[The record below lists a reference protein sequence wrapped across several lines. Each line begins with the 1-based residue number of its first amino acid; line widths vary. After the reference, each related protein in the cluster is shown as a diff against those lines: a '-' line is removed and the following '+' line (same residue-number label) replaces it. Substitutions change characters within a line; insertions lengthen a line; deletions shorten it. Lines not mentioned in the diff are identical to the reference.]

1 MMKKL
6 FVFLFSLTLSLAVNA
21 QTDADNLFKAGQ
33 DLQKVMT
40 VDSQNKAIGKF
51 RSAKA
56 IYVSAAKKASCD
68 SQIAICNQNIQK
80 IRNQG
85 SDNTKNK
92 KKGKVENKPTPE
104 PEPEPIPV
112 AQTRRD
118 VELSISESRLDFKK
132 KPKNGATQSV
142 KVKCNYDD
150 WRVAAMPDWVEVYTA
165 KDKFTV
171 ECYENPDDDGRSGI
185 VTIKCDD
192 VQCDLIINQDGLKGL
207 GRVLKNL
214 QKKD

>member
-1 MMKKL
+1 MKKL

-21 QTDADNLFKAGQ
+21 QPDAERLFREGQ
-33 DLQKVMT
+33 ELQKVMT
-40 VDSQNKAIGKF
+40 EDSQNKAIKKF
-51 RSAKA
+51 RSAKV
-56 IYVSAAKKASCD
+56 IYVSAEKKASCD
-68 SQIAICNQNIQK
+68 NQIAICNSNVKK
-80 IRNQG
+80 IRGQG
-85 SDNTKNK
+85 PANTKK
-92 KKGKVENKPTPE
+92 KKNDKVENKPSPE
-104 PEPEPIPV
+104 PEPEPTPV
-112 AQTRRD
+112 AKTRRD

-150 WRVAAMPDWVEVYTA
+150 WRVASKPDWVEVYTA

-185 VTIKCDD
+185 ITIKCDD

>member
-1 MMKKL
+1 MKKL
-6 FVFLFSLTLSLAVNA
+6 FVFLLTLTLSLTVYA
-21 QTDADNLFKAGQ
+21 QSDADNLFKAGQ
-33 DLQKVMT
+33 ELQKVMT

-51 RSAKA
+51 KNAKA

-80 IRNQG
+80 IR
-85 SDNTKNK
+85 DNKGPKGDK

-104 PEPEPIPV
+104 PEPEPTPV
-112 AQTRRD
+112 VNTRRD

-142 KVKCNYDD
+142 KVVCNYDD
-150 WRVAAMPDWVEVYTA
+150 WRVASKPDWVEVYIA

-185 VTIKCDD
+185 ITIKCDD

>member
-1 MMKKL
+1 MKKL
-6 FVFLFSLTLSLAVNA
+6 LIFLFSLTLSLAVNA
-21 QTDADNLFKAGQ
+21 QADADKLFREGQ
-33 DLQKVMT
+33 ELQKVMT
-40 VDSQNKAIGKF
+40 EDSQNKAIKKF
-51 RSAKA
+51 RSAKV
-56 IYVSAAKKASCD
+56 IYVSAEKKASCD
-68 SQIAICNQNIQK
+68 SQIAICNNNVKK
-80 IRNQG
+80 IRNKG
-85 SDNTKNK
+85 PKGDKGKN
-92 KKGKVENKPTPE
+92 KVENKPSPE
-104 PEPEPIPV
+104 PEPEPTPV
-112 AQTRRD
+112 AKTRRD

-150 WRVAAMPDWVEVYTA
+150 WRVAAKPDWGEVYTA

-192 VQCDLIINQDGLKGL
+192 VQCDLIINQDGLKGV

-214 QKKD
+214 RKKD